1 MMKTIVISAVS
12 LRKGGTLTI
21 LRNCLSFLS
30 ESALSKEYR
39 IIALVHKKE
48 LANFPNIQ
56 YVEMPDIIKGWGRR
70 LWCEYVTMFQL
81 SKAFDPVYLWLSLHD
96 TTPRVKAERQAA
108 YCQTSFPFYKWH
120 WRDFLFDYKI
130 PLFSIFTRLV
140 YRINVHKNIYLIVQQ
155 EYLRQGL
162 SKMLGVE
169 KKHFIVAPPELKRY
183 DLSPSVK
190 HKNIYYTFLFVS
202 TPDCHKNF
210 ETLCEAARL
219 LENEIGQ
226 NSFRVLLTI
235 DGTENKY
242 SRWILKKWGKVNSIR
257 FEGLMDQNK
266 LFNCYASVDCLV
278 FPSKVETWGLPIS
291 EFMSTGKPMLLAD
304 LPYAY
309 GAAAGSKK
317 TAFFSPEDAS
327 QLKIMMKRLVEKD
340 ESDLQNVRLKEIDN
354 PKAFSWKELFHY
366 LLCEKPSY

>member
-96 TTPRVKAERQAA
+96 TTPRVKAERQAV

-210 ETLCEAARL
+210 ETVCEAARL
-219 LENEIGQ
+219 LESEMGQ
-226 NSFRVLLTI
+226 NRFRLLLTI

-242 SRWILKKWGKVNSIR
+242 SRWLFRKWGKVKSIC
-257 FEGLMDQNK
+257 FEGLMNRNK
-266 LFNCYASVDCLV
+266 LFDCYTSVDCLV

-291 EFMSTGKPMLLAD
+291 EFMCTGKPMLLAD
-304 LPYAY
+304 LPYAH

-317 TAFFSPEDAS
+317 TAFFTPEDAC
-327 QLKIMMKRLVEKD
+327 QLKKMMKRLIEGD
-340 ESDLQNVRLKEIDN
+340 ESDLQNIKRKKIDA
-354 PKAFSWKELFHY
+354 PKAFSWEELFHY
-366 LLCEKPSY
+366 LIYEKPSN